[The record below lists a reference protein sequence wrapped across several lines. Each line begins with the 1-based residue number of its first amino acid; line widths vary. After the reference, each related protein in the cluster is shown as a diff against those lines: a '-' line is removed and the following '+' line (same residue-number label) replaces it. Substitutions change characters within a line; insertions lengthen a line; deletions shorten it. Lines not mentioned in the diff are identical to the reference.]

1 MTSPETLYKKDV
13 VNKLI
18 FLPVTH
24 TTRFDIRFGCYGVL
38 KSEHGAEHFWTEK
51 MVSGFSRFEGIRSV
65 NFSEDVTDSVGH
77 LLSFPML
84 THTHIFGNHNNGYS
98 HLKTA
103 YMRSSADCRKPEHVN
118 GLGLDLAL
126 YSGENYDF

>member
-1 MTSPETLYKKDV
+1 LNFWADSTFLDESGFWENFAMTSPETLYKKDV

-24 TTRFDIRFGCYGVL
+24 ATRFDIRFGCYGVL

-65 NFSEDVTDSVGH
+65 NLSEGVYGFRRS
-77 LLSFPML
+77 LAQLSNAYSY
-84 THTHIFGNHNNGYS
+84 THFW
-98 HLKTA
+98 
-103 YMRSSADCRKPEHVN
+103 
-118 GLGLDLAL
+118 
-126 YSGENYDF
+126 